1 MPAHNLAE
9 RRILKAQAEGVF
21 DNLEGAGKPLPDRRY
36 EDATAVALRMMAEA
50 GVLPREF
57 ELKKQID
64 AQREAIVTL
73 SDPMEREAALKKL
86 AELQLRYDIEREAR
100 RRFYG

>member
-9 RRILKAQAEGVF
+9 RQILKAQADGVF
-21 DNLEGAGKPLPDRRY
+21 DKLEGDGKPLPQRRY
-36 EDATAVALRMMAEA
+36 EDATAVALRIMAEA

-57 ELKKQID
+57 ELKNQVD
-64 AQREAIVTL
+64 AQRALIATL
-73 SDPMEREAALKKL
+73 SDPMERKSALTKL
-86 AELQLRYDIEREAR
+86 AYLQLRYDIEREAR